1 MKEQEVAHRKEID
14 LINYNMV
21 SCEHHSYFV
30 RIYKHGIYDI
40 SLNK

>member
-21 SCEHHSYFV
+21 SCEHHSYSV
-30 RIYKHGIYDI
+30 KIYKRVIYDI
-40 SLNK
+40 SLNI